1 MHDRA
6 IMQLITATLSPI
18 VMSCAIV
25 STSSK
30 DLWNQLKEQ
39 FSIISRTSIFQM
51 KSNLQT
57 IKKGAYSVSQYLYRI
72 KEVRDYLSTTG
83 VYFADEDII
92 ILALNG
98 LPAEYNTIRCVIRG
112 RESVIS

>member
-1 MHDRA
+1 
-6 IMQLITATLSPI
+6 
-18 VMSCAIV
+18 
-25 STSSK
+25 
-30 DLWNQLKEQ
+30 
-39 FSIISRTSIFQM
+39 M